1 MMLYMWGILQIDPLS
16 ATSWEVA
23 KGVML
28 TLTTSGVSWIAW
40 TLFIVSRDVHDLKKC
55 VGINGNTGLEGQ
67 GKAHAGRLGKLETWK
82 TEVHAV
88 EAADRM
94 RYEGENKRHTRRRA
108 LDQLH
113 EKDEGAED
121 DE

>member
-1 MMLYMWGILQIDPLS
+1 MMLYMWAMFQADPMS
-16 ATSWEVA
+16 QSWEIA

-28 TLTTSGVSWIAW
+28 ALTTMGVTWIAR
-40 TLFIVSRDVHDLKKC
+40 TVFLMRDEVILLRKC
-55 VGINGNTGLEGQ
+55 VGLNGNTGLEGQ
-67 GKAHAGRLGKLETWK
+67 GKAHNSRLGKLETWK

-113 EKDEGAED
+113 EGEED
-121 DE
+121 G

>member
-1 MMLYMWGILQIDPLS
+1 MMLYMWAMFQADPMS
-16 ATSWEVA
+16 SSWEVA

-28 TLTTSGVSWIAW
+28 TLTTMGVTWIAR
-40 TLFIVSRDVHDLKKC
+40 TVFLMRDEVVLLRKC
-55 VGINGNTGLEGQ
+55 VGMDGKNGLISE
-67 GKAHAGRLGKLETWK
+67 GKAHDTRIDDLEHWK

-94 RYEGENKRHTRRRA
+94 RYVGENKRHTRRRA

-113 EKDEGAED
+113 EKDG
-121 DE
+121 